1 MDKLDKTLMDVVLE
15 IRDDLDMP
23 KFAVGDIVTNKLA
36 SGHMTPGLMKVIGYT
51 SEMPGIILLEVVS
64 YSATRTEVSYPAWIA
79 KMGIKLEP
87 DKNYLWVSET
97 NLDLIGVKK
106 DD

>member
-1 MDKLDKTLMDVVLE
+1 MDRSDKTLMDVILE

-23 KFAVGDIVTNKLA
+23 KFAAGDIVTSKLA
-36 SGHMTPGLMKVIGYT
+36 SGHLKPGLMKVIGYT
-51 SEMPGIILLEVVS
+51 GEMPGIILLEVM
-64 YSATRTEVSYPAWIA
+64 SAYEKKLTMSYPAWVA

-97 NLDLIGVKK
+97 NLDLIGVRK

>member
-1 MDKLDKTLMDVVLE
+1 MDRLDKTLMDVILE

-23 KFAVGDIVTNKLA
+23 KFAAGDIVTSKLA
-36 SGHMTPGLMKVIGYT
+36 SGHDTPSLMKVIGYT
-51 SEMPGIILLEVVS
+51 DEMPGIILLEVIS
-64 YSATRTEVSYPAWIA
+64 KYARKLEVSYPSWIR
-79 KMGIKLEP
+79 KMGIELEP